1 MDIEIPDKTYFRI
14 GEVSK
19 ILGVEPYVVRYWET
33 EFKTVKPIRTKSEQ
47 RLYRR
52 KDLEELA
59 LIRKLLYRDRFTIA
73 GAKKKTPGTSKESPV
88 VSADDEEC
96 REKLRSIKAGVEGH
110 PGSVELRRKESIRRR
125 SSGRGTRQGIQKS
138 LQKSR
143 SARNIP
149 CGPAFFAYAT
159 GCGRDRRRAG
169 VISLRLS
176 WKP

>member
-59 LIRKLLYRDRFTIA
+59 LIRNLLYRDRFTIA
-73 GAKKKTPGTSKESPV
+73 GAKKKVQELHREPSEAGA
-88 VSADDEEC
+88 ADEQC
-96 REKLRSIKAGVEGH
+96 REKLRSIRRELKA
-110 PGSVELRRKESIRRR
+110 IRD
-125 SSGRGTRQGIQKS
+125 
-138 LQKSR
+138 L
-143 SARNIP
+143 
-149 CGPAFFAYAT
+149 
-159 GCGRDRRRAG
+159 
-169 VISLRLS
+169 LS
-176 WKP
+176 